1 MKIVTLI
8 PSATEIVSFLGQKKY
23 IIGKSHECDFPRD
36 LSKITKLTE
45 PKINVEGTSGE
56 IHKQIEVILE
66 KSLSVYKVH
75 VDKLKKLNPD
85 FIVTQ
90 SHCEVCAVSFSEVEN
105 ITKEHLGKNTKIIS
119 LQPNKLEEVFNDIKR
134 VAKSLKVYNDH
145 NNKLINNLKI
155 RLNDIKKK
163 TKKLKKPKILCVEW
177 IDPLMAAGNWMPEM
191 TRIAGGEDILGKIGT
206 DSHWIKFEDIKN
218 QDPEFIVFIP
228 CGFNLNKTF
237 KEVKKLINMNNV
249 WKKLKAFKNKNLY
262 ITDGNQYFNRPGPR
276 LIDSIEILAEIFHS
290 NKFNFGHKNKGWIN
304 FFDKK

>member
-191 TRIAGGEDILGKIGT
+191 TRIAGGEDILGKIGV
-206 DSHWIKFEDIKN
+206 DSHWIKFEDIQN

-228 CGFNLNKTF
+228 CGFDLNKTF
-237 KEVKKLINMNNV
+237 QEVKKLININNA